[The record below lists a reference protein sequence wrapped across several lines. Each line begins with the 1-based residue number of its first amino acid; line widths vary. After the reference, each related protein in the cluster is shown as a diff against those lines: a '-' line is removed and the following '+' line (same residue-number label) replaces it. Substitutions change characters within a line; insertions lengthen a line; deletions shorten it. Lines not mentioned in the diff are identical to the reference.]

1 MRANGLSIS
10 SRTRLEQWVSHYNQ
24 GRPHASLGPGIPEPD
39 RAFLMTGSQYGHQL
53 VQNCKVAG
61 RFSSDCITST
71 AAKERRVKDKLL
83 RRRRPLITS
92 PLEWQMMAAPVLH
105 PVIPVLAERGGT
117 RLQTPRPTVLVD
129 TREQN
134 PLNLSRFSGWFAGIE
149 KKALK
154 LGDYS
159 IAGLEDVC
167 VVERKD
173 LSDLVHSCT
182 ADRTAFINRLRLMA
196 RYPHRLLVIT
206 STLSQ
211 IKSPYA
217 HARVDPNRI
226 TQFLVAT
233 LAGLQ
238 VPFVCSET
246 HELGEELV
254 GSYLYQ
260 VHLYHWLESND
271 HGRFLADDDI

>member
-1 MRANGLSIS
+1 M
-10 SRTRLEQWVSHYNQ
+10 
-24 GRPHASLGPGIPEPD
+24 
-39 RAFLMTGSQYGHQL
+39 
-53 VQNCKVAG
+53 
-61 RFSSDCITST
+61 
-71 AAKERRVKDKLL
+71 L
-83 RRRRPLITS
+83 RRRRSLITS
-92 PLEWQMMAAPVLH
+92 PLEWQMTAAPVSH

-117 RLQTPRPTVLVD
+117 QLATPRATVLVD

-134 PLNLSRFSGWFAGIE
+134 PFNFSRFRGWFEGIE
-149 KKALK
+149 KTALPV
-154 LGDYS
+154 GDYS
-159 IAGLEDVC
+159 VSGLEDVC

-173 LSDLVHSCT
+173 LSDLVRSCT
-182 ADRTAFINRLRLMA
+182 AERTTFMNRLRLMA

-211 IKSPYA
+211 VKSPYA
-217 HARVDPNRI
+217 HARVDPNRT
-226 TQFLVAT
+226 TQFLVAV

-238 VPFVCSET
+238 VPFICSET

-271 HGRFLADDDI
+271 YGRFLSDNDI

>member
-1 MRANGLSIS
+1 MR
-10 SRTRLEQWVSHYNQ
+10 
-24 GRPHASLGPGIPEPD
+24 D
-39 RAFLMTGSQYGHQL
+39 RM
-53 VQNCKVAG
+53 
-61 RFSSDCITST
+61 
-71 AAKERRVKDKLL
+71 L
-83 RRRRPLITS
+83 RRRRPLIAS
-92 PLEWQMMAAPVLH
+92 PLEWQLTAAPVPH

-117 RLQTPRPTVLVD
+117 QLQTPRPTLLVD

-134 PLNLSRFSGWFAGIE
+134 PFNFARFRGWFAGVE
-149 KKALK
+149 KRALR

-167 VVERKD
+167 TVERKD
-173 LSDLVHSCT
+173 LRDLVHSCT
-182 ADRTAFINRLRLMA
+182 ADRAAFLHRLRLMA

-211 IKSPYA
+211 IKSPYT
-217 HARVDPNRI
+217 HTSFDPNRT
-226 TQFLVAT
+226 TQFLIAV

-238 VPFVCSET
+238 VPFICSET

-260 VHLYHWLESND
+260 IHLYQWLESND
-271 HGRFLADDDI
+271 YGRFLSDSDI

>member
-1 MRANGLSIS
+1 M
-10 SRTRLEQWVSHYNQ
+10 
-24 GRPHASLGPGIPEPD
+24 
-39 RAFLMTGSQYGHQL
+39 
-53 VQNCKVAG
+53 
-61 RFSSDCITST
+61 
-71 AAKERRVKDKLL
+71 
-83 RRRRPLITS
+83 RRRRHLIMS
-92 PLEWQMMAAPVLH
+92 PLEWQMTAAPVPH

-117 RLQTPRPTVLVD
+117 QLKTPRPTLLVD

-134 PLNLSRFSGWFAGIE
+134 PFNFSRFEGWFAGIE
-149 KKALK
+149 KKALR

-159 IAGLEDVC
+159 VAGLEDTC

-182 ADRTAFINRLRLMA
+182 VERNAFIKRLRLMA
-196 RYPHRLLVIT
+196 GYPHRLLVIT

-211 IKSPYA
+211 VKSPYS
-217 HARVDPNRI
+217 HTNVDPNRM
-226 TQFLVAT
+226 TQFLVAA

-238 VPFVCSET
+238 VPFICSET
-246 HELGEELV
+246 HALGEELV

-271 HGRFLADDDI
+271 YARFLADNDL